1 MSGWDQAE
9 NWYSG
14 CVGKEGHYYH
24 QAVILPRLVPLLD
37 LLPGHSLLDLG
48 CGQGILARSLP
59 KKIAYTGIDLSPK
72 LIAEAKKIT
81 KDPAA
86 SFIVSDASKP
96 LPLPHNA
103 FDRACFL
110 LSFQNMEHPEK
121 AIQNASLHLKEKGKL
136 LLVLN
141 HPCFRI
147 PRQSGWGIDEMAK
160 LQYRKVNSYM
170 SSMQIP
176 LAIHPSQG
184 EKGGVTMSYHHPL
197 SYYTQLLQKHGFL
210 LYALEEWCSDKKST
224 GPKAKMENRAR
235 KEIPL
240 FLTLGAMLC
249 NKPSTH

>member
-24 QAVILPRLVPLLD
+24 QAVVLPRLLPLLD
-37 LLPGHSLLDLG
+37 LQPGHSLLDLG
-48 CGQGILARSLP
+48 CGQGILARNLP
-59 KKIAYTGIDLSPK
+59 GKIAYTGVDLSSK

-81 KDPAA
+81 KTPSA

-96 LPLPHNA
+96 LSITHNA

-110 LSFQNMEHPEK
+110 LSLQNMEHPER
-121 AIQNASLHLKEKGKL
+121 AIQNAALHLKEKGKL

-147 PRQSGWGIDEMAK
+147 PRQSGWGIDEMTK
-160 LQYRKVNSYM
+160 LQYRKINSYM
-170 SSMQIP
+170 SPMQIP

-184 EKGGVTMSYHHPL
+184 EKGGVTMSYHHSL
-197 SYYTQLLQKHGFL
+197 SHYILWLQKHGFL

-249 NKPSTH
+249 NKPPTH